1 MSLKSALGFLTESML
16 TETKG
21 PSSGG
26 PVAGCSLPQ
35 GPQPQ
40 ESEWETVEARLSAIR
55 VVALEEGEQSPTGS
69 DNTHTYK
76 QEHLSLF
83 LLTY

>member
-1 MSLKSALGFLTESML
+1 MSLKSALGFSTESML

-55 VVALEEGEQSPTGS
+55 VVALEEANRAPQALITRI
-69 DNTHTYK
+69 HTNK
-76 QEHLSLF
+76 NIF
-83 LLTY
+83 PFFF